1 MAGRNSSRS
10 RHEVDAWPGWV
21 DALSSLLMVVIFVL
35 LVFMIAQFYLT
46 TALSGRDE
54 QLSRLNVQ
62 LEELSQLL
70 SLEKQDNEALRV
82 NLATLSTEL
91 QNAVS
96 SRDGLRAS
104 LAELQAERDGL
115 RSQLATANS
124 KLAGV
129 QTQTEQ
135 LDARLADAV
144 TVIDADRDKIELQLR
159 EIASLQ
165 ADLKALREAREKLEL
180 ELAALAAVARNQ
192 QEAAKASDAD
202 LNSMRTELGLSE
214 DQRQTLEDEN
224 AARQQRIE
232 ALVAEGAQQLARIDA
247 LEAQTST
254 QRARIGE
261 LEAERTQQQNR
272 IGNLEADLAGERE
285 ATRIELR
292 LNEEQ
297 RKALLAEL
305 TQMRDRSKG
314 LESELASA
322 QERTT
327 LAQKDIEDKKL
338 RIEELLAAAAD
349 SADALD
355 EQKKLTS
362 LEQAQVALLNQQ
374 LAELRRQMAAL
385 NQTLEVIEA
394 ENKAKNVQILD
405 LGKRL
410 NAALATRLQDLARYR
425 SDFFGKLREVLGDR
439 EDVRI
444 VGDRFVFQSEVLFE
458 SASADLDPNGARQM
472 ASFARE
478 LVALALRIPPEID
491 WVLRVDGHTDSLPIN
506 TPQFPS
512 NWELSAARAIAV
524 VKYLVAQGVPPER
537 LVAAGYGEYRPLD
550 SSANSPEV
558 LRRNRRIEMKLDQR

>member
-1 MAGRNSSRS
+1 MAGRNPARS

-35 LVFMIAQFYLT
+35 LVFMVAQFYLT

-54 QLSRLNVQ
+54 QLGRLNAQ

-70 SLEKQDNEALRV
+70 ALEKQDNAALRL

-96 SRDGLRAS
+96 ARDGLRTS
-104 LAELQAERDGL
+104 LAELQNDRDSL
-115 RSQLATANS
+115 RTQLAAADA
-124 KLAGV
+124 KLASM
-129 QTQTEQ
+129 QQANTQ

-144 TVIDADRDKIELQLR
+144 TLIDADRDKITLQLR

-180 ELAALAAVARNQ
+180 ELAVLATVAQTRDS
-192 QEAAKASDAD
+192 AATASDAELDD
-202 LNSMRTELGLSE
+202 LRRQLQLSE
-214 DQRQTLEDEN
+214 DLRQSLENGLAD
-224 AARQQRIE
+224 ARQQVLQVEGVRQGLETGLAE
-232 ALVAEGAQQLARIDA
+232 ARRLLLQSQQ
-247 LEAQTST
+247 E
-254 QRARIGE
+254 
-261 LEAERTQQQNR
+261 QNR
-272 IGNLEADLAGERE
+272 LQAELTDERE
-285 ATRIELR
+285 ATRIELQ

-297 RKALLAEL
+297 RRALLAEL
-305 TQMRDRSKG
+305 AQMRDRSKG
-314 LESELASA
+314 LEAELASA
-322 QERTT
+322 QERTV
-327 LAQKDIEDKKL
+327 LAQKDIQDKQI

-349 SADALD
+349 TANALD

-374 LAELRRQMAAL
+374 LAELRRQIAAL

-394 ENKAKNVQILD
+394 ENAAKNVQIID

-410 NAALATRLQDLARYR
+410 NAALATRVQELARYR

-444 VGDRFVFQSEVLFE
+444 VGDRFVFQSEVLFA

-478 LVALALRIPPEID
+478 LVLLANNIPPEID

-524 VKYLVAQGVPPER
+524 VKYLAAQGVPQER
-537 LVAAGYGEYRPLD
+537 LVAAGYGQFRPLD
-550 SSANSPEV
+550 SSGSTPDA